1 MCVGSKLK
9 IKKVSPLLFIFNLSA
24 EIKNQAAGKIRCFFD
39 CLLTGESSWR
49 HHYVILRNFLES
61 EFLIYSKRIQAIA
74 VTSYVLTKFCFSS
87 DAGLPDYAKRAP
99 KFRIKVWFI
108 KLSAWNRG
116 QMFPVKS
123 GRSLI
128 HFGSPWAHFR
138 IGCLILIPWIQK
150 VLEGLIF
157 TTGTLHFKHV
167 HFDPWSSTW
176 LQRTFH
182 FDIKNLSGLPQQ
194 RPHSF

>member
-1 MCVGSKLK
+1 MEFILLTHFKWDVYSTLSHDLGMIFNTYAFTQKMWFCAWVNFE

-99 KFRIKVWFI
+99 KFRIKVRFI

-116 QMFPVKS
+116 LMFPAKS

-128 HFGSPWAHFR
+128 HFGRPWAHFR
-138 IGCLILIPWIQK
+138 IGCLILIS
-150 VLEGLIF
+150 E
-157 TTGTLHFKHV
+157 
-167 HFDPWSSTW
+167 
-176 LQRTFH
+176 
-182 FDIKNLSGLPQQ
+182 
-194 RPHSF
+194 